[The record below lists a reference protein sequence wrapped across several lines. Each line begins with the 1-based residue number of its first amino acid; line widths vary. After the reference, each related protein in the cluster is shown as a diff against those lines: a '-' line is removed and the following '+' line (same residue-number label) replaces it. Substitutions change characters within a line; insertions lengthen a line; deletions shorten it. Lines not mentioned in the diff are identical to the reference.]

1 MRRRDGEVK
10 LPGTTVAFRA
20 GIARLPKAD
29 LICRA
34 AELLD
39 AGGGR
44 AAEEPVPAK
53 PGWAAYSGWAV
64 VRDYPRRHGRGPG

>member
-39 AGGGR
+39 AGGGQAADGLGHSAPR
-44 AAEEPVPAK
+44 ALLPEHVTL
-53 PGWAAYSGWAV
+53 
-64 VRDYPRRHGRGPG
+64 